1 MNKVHSPSSTNH
13 QTVDN
18 INTKPSKEN
27 SIINQATM
35 ASASAASSATANAA
49 TSDAGAMHSSSSA
62 TIIANNNKNDNNNM
76 IIENDDNNPNRPKRI
91 CVVGNVDAGKSTLV
105 ACLSKH
111 ILDDGRGLAR
121 SKVLRHRHEQE
132 GGKSSA
138 VAQEIVG
145 YDDSD
150 KQIIPSD
157 QHSTHSQLVHSK
169 IWAEVA
175 EKSRFTLTLV
185 DLCGHERY
193 LKTTVFGL
201 VGFSPDAAMLVVG
214 SNAGFQ
220 KMAREHL
227 QLMLALKIPFFV
239 VFTKVD
245 SMTPKNVAL
254 ETLSTVEKVL
264 RNVQKRPYRVRG
276 EKLLDQAV
284 LGLWSGRI
292 VPMFSVSCVTGDGLE
307 LLRTFLGRLSHHD
320 KASKANQSQ
329 LNAQDSSNDSNQQ
342 DQSISTSTTATDDK
356 AKGEN
361 KASASASSDSV
372 DTDEIITN
380 IDVKANNNN
389 AAKKEGLVEFV
400 IDSNFLVPGVGVV
413 AGGRMITGTIRTGD
427 RALLGP
433 DKTGAF
439 RPIVIRS
446 IHVNCRLVDFVSA
459 GIPATFAIR
468 SAPAAGREKSI
479 AKSFPFTTINPI
491 RDPLVSSSYF
501 KRILVDEYEIIFYYL
516 LFICHVL
523 LLNTNITIG
532 CNKLGSR
539 ASCQGYGNYCW

>member
-1 MNKVHSPSSTNH
+1 MNKVNSLSITNH
-13 QTVDN
+13 QTTDN
-18 INTKPSKEN
+18 KPSKEN
-27 SIINQATM
+27 SLVNQLTM
-35 ASASAASSATANAA
+35 ASASTASSAA
-49 TSDAGAMHSSSSA
+49 SDAAMQSSSA
-62 TIIANNNKNDNNNM
+62 STAITNNNKNENM
-76 IIENDDNNPNRPKRI
+76 IIEDDDSNPNRPKRI

-145 YDDSD
+145 YDESD
-150 KQIIPSD
+150 KQIVPSD
-157 QHSTHSQLVHSK
+157 QHSAHSQMIHSK
-169 IWAEVA
+169 IWAEIA

-307 LLRTFLGRLSHHD
+307 LLRTFLGRLSHLD
-320 KASKANQSQ
+320 KASKTNQAQ
-329 LNAQDSSNDSNQQ
+329 LNSQDSSNDSNQ
-342 DQSISTSTTATDDK
+342 DQSTSSADDK
-356 AKGEN
+356 PQSEN
-361 KASASASSDSV
+361 KASASSDNA
-372 DTDEIITN
+372 DTNEIIAN
-380 IDVKANNNN
+380 IDVKATSNT
-389 AAKKEGLVEFV
+389 KKEGLVEFV

-413 AGGRMITGTIRTGD
+413 AGGRMLTGTIRTGD

-446 IHVNCRLVDFVSA
+446 IHVNCRLVDSVSA

-491 RDPLVSSSYF
+491 RDPLVS
-501 KRILVDEYEIIFYYL
+501 
-516 LFICHVL
+516 
-523 LLNTNITIG
+523 
-532 CNKLGSR
+532 
-539 ASCQGYGNYCW
+539 